1 MSLLLDALRKSEQQ
15 RRLGETPRIQLS
27 NTAPL
32 ERRRK
37 KLPTLLIGLV
47 IVVGLLLVWLFLLQR
62 SANQIEAPT
71 VVQATPE
78 SSQDRDEVLSQNNAG
93 QNQLPVQGR
102 PVQRAQVANDTVAE
116 DPGEAAGEQLL
127 SALNDEN
134 GERALNDFDQLA
146 EQIAAQQEQANQ
158 QALIKRQAEKNEVD
172 VEPLAVTEPPVSNH
186 VPVGT
191 PAEQP
196 EPPVVEAE
204 WQPEKPDFINYFE
217 LPAGV
222 RQKLPELPITIRVFD
237 AIPAKRFVV
246 INRQRLQEGD
256 FVGDSEE
263 VRLIEIKRD
272 SLVLEYQGYIFEY
285 E

>member
-32 ERRRK
+32 ETRRK

-47 IVVGLLLVWLFLLQR
+47 VVAGLLLVWLFLLQR
-62 SANQIEAPT
+62 SADQLEAPA
-71 VVQATPE
+71 VVQAIPE
-78 SSQDRDEVLSQNNAG
+78 SSESTSETPSQNNAG
-93 QNQLPVQGR
+93 QNQSPAQGS
-102 PVQRAQVANDTVAE
+102 PIQRAQAASEPVIE
-116 DPGEAAGEQLL
+116 DADETAGEQLL

-134 GERALNDFDQLA
+134 AERALDDFDQLA

-158 QALIKRQAEKNEVD
+158 QALIKQQAEKNEVD
-172 VEPLAVTEPPVSNH
+172 VESLAVAEPAVSNRA
-186 VPVGT
+186 PVDT
-191 PAEQP
+191 SEQQ
-196 EPPVVEAE
+196 ETPVVEVE
-204 WQPEKPDFINYFE
+204 WQPEKPDYINYFD

-237 AIPAKRFVV
+237 AIPSKRFVV